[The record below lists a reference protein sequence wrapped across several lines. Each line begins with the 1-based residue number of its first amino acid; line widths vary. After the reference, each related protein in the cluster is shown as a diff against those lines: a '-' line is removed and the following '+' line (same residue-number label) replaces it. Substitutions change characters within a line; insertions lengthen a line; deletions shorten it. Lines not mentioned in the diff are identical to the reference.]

1 MQASSTSPRAE
12 PASNALQ
19 APTQRW
25 GPTYA
30 ARAWLAHPLHQG
42 LAHAPHAMLARI
54 QQQQGPARASAALQ
68 APTLRKDPLHAAHA
82 LPAPTHHSRG
92 PAHALSAWLVS
103 MLQHP
108 ARPPAKDAR
117 LGRFRH
123 SRGQQENA
131 HMASPANKSVCFW
144 KTASKDILKTLFILS
159 HKKLR
164 HPSDL

>member
-1 MQASSTSPRAE
+1 MQASSTSPQE
-12 PASNALQ
+12 GPASNALQ
-19 APTQRW
+19 APSLHM
-25 GPTYA
+25 GPTCA
-30 ARAWLAHPLHQG
+30 ASALVVPFHFQSHPLASAALQEPTQHLG
-42 LAHAPHAMLARI
+42 PPHAP
-54 QQQQGPARASAALQ
+54 AALQ